1 VKRLVTVV
9 ILAILLVGLILLSI
23 SDTNTAIADTS
34 ISDNEVANGI
44 TKANNSP
51 ASAAIT
57 ITMTGIINEQAG
69 QRIWQEEHSWRAT
82 NSR

>member
-9 ILAILLVGLILLSI
+9 IPAILLVGLILLSI

-34 ISDNEVANGI
+34 TPDNEVARSASTAGNY
-44 TKANNSP
+44 S

-57 ITMTGIINEQAG
+57 ITMTGLFNK
-69 QRIWQEEHSWRAT
+69 
-82 NSR
+82 